1 MLPLDVD
8 KTANSAAFK
17 TCFYYNTCTGL
28 SLCATST
35 TTPKKNKQ
43 TLKLKL
49 KLIKTKLKTRKYT
62 LEAT

>member
-1 MLPLDVD
+1 MFPLDVD

-35 TTPKKNKQ
+35 TTPKKTKQKQKQ
-43 TLKLKL
+43 TNTE
-49 KLIKTKLKTRKYT
+49 TKIETDKN
-62 LEAT
+62 

>member
-1 MLPLDVD
+1 MFPLDVD

-35 TTPKKNKQ
+35 TTTPKKNQ
-43 TLKLKL
+43 TNTE
-49 KLIKTKLKTRKYT
+49 TKIETDKN
-62 LEAT
+62 

>member
-35 TTPKKNKQ
+35 TTPKNKQ
-43 TLKLKL
+43 TNTE
-49 KLIKTKLKTRKYT
+49 TKIETDKN
-62 LEAT
+62 